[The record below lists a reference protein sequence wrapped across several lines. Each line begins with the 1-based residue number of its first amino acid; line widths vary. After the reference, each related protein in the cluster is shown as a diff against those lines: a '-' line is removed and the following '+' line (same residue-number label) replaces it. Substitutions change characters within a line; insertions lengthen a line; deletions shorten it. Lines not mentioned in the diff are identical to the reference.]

1 MKIEITENDPRTSRT
16 SRLGLGP
23 RKHSKKTLL
32 HLRQGKIK
40 IQKTFLGGGGGD
52 PGPYRSFSSFLLSE
66 YDK

>member
-16 SRLGLGP
+16 SPLGLGP

-40 IQKTFLGGGGGD
+40 IQKRFRRGAD
-52 PGPYRSFSSFLLSE
+52 PGP
-66 YDK
+66 